1 MKNLLLTAI
10 TMLTFVFGY
19 SHETIFTGS
28 ITDEFNNPVEHAYV
42 LVLNADDSSLVQG
55 VVTDEHGRFYFEGI
69 ETGKYI
75 VSVDHLSFSSPLN
88 FNNLVNFNGA
98 TEESYINSIDVAL
111 EVVTGNIQISEDLNA
126 LHSHISPTTLE

>member
-1 MKNLLLTAI
+1 MKSILLTAI

-55 VVTDEHGRFYFEGI
+55 VVTDENGRFHFEGI
-69 ETGKYI
+69 EAGKYI
-75 VSVDHLSFSSPLN
+75 ISVDHVSFKSPLN
-88 FNNLVNFNGA
+88 FDNLVNTNGA
-98 TEESYINSIDVAL
+98 RGDSYINTIDIGL
-111 EVVTGNIQISEDLNA
+111 EVVTGNIQINEDLNA
-126 LHSHISPTTLE
+126 MQSHISLKNLE

>member
-1 MKNLLLTAI
+1 MKNILLTAV

-55 VVTDEHGRFYFEGI
+55 VVTDENGRFSFEGI
-69 ETGKYI
+69 ETGNYI
-75 VSVDHLSFSSPLN
+75 VSVDHVSFSSPLN
-88 FNNLVNFNGA
+88 FNNLVNINGA
-98 TEESYINSIDVAL
+98 TGESHINSIDVGL
-111 EVVTGNIQISEDLNA
+111 EVVTGNIQISEDSNTLD
-126 LHSHISPTTLE
+126 SHVSPINLK